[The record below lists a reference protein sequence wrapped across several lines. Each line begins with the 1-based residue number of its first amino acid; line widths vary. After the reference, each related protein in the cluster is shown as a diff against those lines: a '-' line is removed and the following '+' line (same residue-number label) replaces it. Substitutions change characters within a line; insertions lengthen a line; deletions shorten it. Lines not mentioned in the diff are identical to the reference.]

1 VAVSAL
7 VEGFNG
13 HAPINVELW
22 AKLTFES
29 DHSTG
34 ADHLA
39 TKLPYAADA
48 TAAV

>member
-7 VEGFNG
+7 VDRSNG
-13 HAPINVELW
+13 HAPADVEPW

-34 ADHLA
+34 ADHWSVRTNSRL
-39 TKLPYAADA
+39 
-48 TAAV
+48 